1 MKFHLPVAVFTL
13 LLGATDAT
21 YIEKLRVTGPG
32 VVASGSTT
40 LFGNDGKANIFHGYF
55 SDGCRSGH
63 WDWMRETCIDSNRQ
77 RAHVIYTSGVNE
89 RKSVTKPKHR
99 QDGSDNAFGSLK
111 AQQHYCAKVQVRR
124 LNMAG

>member
-32 VVASGSTT
+32 VVVSGSTT
-40 LFGNDGKANIFHGYF
+40 LFGNDGKSNIFHGYF

-77 RAHVIYTSGVNE
+77 RAHVIYTSGLRRCFKEIQPQSEICGGDEACWGGVCTRCWTYRYNE
-89 RKSVTKPKHR
+89 VKCT
-99 QDGSDNAFGSLK
+99 
-111 AQQHYCAKVQVRR
+111 
-124 LNMAG
+124 